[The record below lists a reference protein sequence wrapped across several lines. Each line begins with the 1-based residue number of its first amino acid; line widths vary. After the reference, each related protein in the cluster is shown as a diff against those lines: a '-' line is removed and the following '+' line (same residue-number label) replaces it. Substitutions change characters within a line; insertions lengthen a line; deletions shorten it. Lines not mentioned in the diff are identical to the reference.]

1 MDLPAELLPTGQM
14 LVTLSDDKTVALPVC
29 SPTFSKWKG
38 ALPAFSFGNK
48 QFLDYEGMP
57 VFAEIVVLNIL
68 LKNGW
73 QGVWVETYGGIHF
86 LCSQPQGS
94 KLNSITIPKEKEDLL
109 ARIWRATNNKGK
121 GCFDI
126 YAWKN
131 HRVMFCETKLRG
143 KDRLTTPQIRF
154 IDGALKNG
162 IPKTSLLIAEWTTN

>member
-94 KLNSITIPKEKEDLL
+94 KLNSITIPKEK
-109 ARIWRATNNKGK
+109 K
-121 GCFDI
+121 I
-126 YAWKN
+126 Y
-131 HRVMFCETKLRG
+131 LRG
-143 KDRLTTPQIRF
+143 FGEPRITKERGVSTYMRGKIIGLCFARPNCGEKIDSLPRRL
-154 IDGALKNG
+154 D
-162 IPKTSLLIAEWTTN
+162 SLMVL